1 MPMSIERSVVRAAHG
16 RARTNDYRGRHRVQR
31 TIRTGRRIA
40 AVITVFAMMA
50 MTVSACSRD
59 GRDGQSGATGPSA
72 TSSHGHG
79 GPFVAPPA
87 APLRDGERFVNLTMP
102 QRYAPSAPNGGTD
115 EYRCFIVDPKLTATS
130 FLTGS
135 QFLPQNVDIVHH
147 AIFFRVAPEDAA
159 KARALDEE
167 TQGAGWRCFG
177 DSGIDGDAAWVAHW
191 APGANEVL
199 LREGLGYPM
208 PAGSLLVM
216 QVHYNLL
223 SGRAGDTDQSGIRLR
238 LADGSRSVTPLGTF
252 LLPAPVELPCTAQE
266 SGRLCDRTAA
276 VADVVHR
283 FGDDAGQTVEE
294 LTGCFEGKPPAAGP
308 TQRCDHT
315 MEGAGTIYAVAGHM
329 HLLGRSITV
338 ELNPG
343 KATARTLLDIPVYN
357 FDDQAIRPLS
367 TPVTLKPGD
376 VLRVT
381 CTHDAGLR
389 QQIPQLR
396 QLPPR
401 YVVWGDGTSDE
412 MCLGILIGAQG

>member
-1 MPMSIERSVVRAAHG
+1 MDRTVSIDRGGNVTAVRTVMRRAAV
-16 RARTNDYRGRHRVQR
+16 ATM
-31 TIRTGRRIA
+31 IA
-40 AVITVFAMMA
+40 ALAATGA
-50 MTVSACSRD
+50 ACSRQGA
-59 GRDGQSGATGPSA
+59 GRTPASPSA
-72 TSSHGHG
+72 PPSHGHG

-102 QRYAPSAPNGGTD
+102 QPYAPSAPNGGTD
-115 EYRCFIVDPKLTATS
+115 EYRCFVVDPKLTDAAY
-130 FLTGS
+130 LTGS

-147 AIFFRVAPEDAA
+147 AIFFRVSPGDAA
-159 KARALDEE
+159 KARALDDR
-167 TQGAGWRCFG
+167 TSGAGWRCFG

-208 PAGSLLVM
+208 PPGSLLVM

-223 SGRAGDTDQSGIRLR
+223 TVSGRSDATDQSGIRLR
-238 LADGSRSVTPLGTF
+238 LAAGTGSMTPLGTF

-266 SGRLCDRTAA
+266 SGRLCDRAAA

-283 FGDDAGQTVEE
+283 FGEDAGSTVED
-294 LTGCFEGKPPAAGP
+294 LSSGCNEGRPAAGP

-315 MEGAGTIYAVAGHM
+315 MDGAATVHAVAGHM
-329 HLLGRSITV
+329 HLLGRSIKV

-343 KATARTLLDIPVYN
+343 TAGARTLLDIPAYD
-357 FDDQAIRPLS
+357 FDDQAIRPLPS
-367 TPVTLKPGD
+367 PVSIRRGD

-389 QQIPQLR
+389 RQIPQL
-396 QLPPR
+396 QPLPPR

-412 MCLGILIGAQG
+412 MCLGILIGTQA

>member
-1 MPMSIERSVVRAAHG
+1 
-16 RARTNDYRGRHRVQR
+16 VQR
-31 TIRTGRRIA
+31 TMRTGLRIA
-40 AVITVFAMMA
+40 AVATAIVAVATTVA
-50 MTVSACSRD
+50 ACSRD
-59 GRDGQSGATGPSA
+59 GRDGRPGAADPSA

-87 APLRDGERFVNLTMP
+87 APLRAGERFVNLTMP

-115 EYRCFIVDPKLTATS
+115 EYRCFIVDPKLTTDS
-130 FLTGS
+130 YLTGS

-147 AIFFRVAPEDAA
+147 AIFFRVAPADAA
-159 KARALDEE
+159 KARTVDEAAP
-167 TQGAGWRCFG
+167 GAGWRCFG

-208 PAGSLLVM
+208 PPGSLLVM

-223 SGRAGDTDQSGIRLR
+223 STGERSGGTDQSGIRLR
-238 LADGSRSVTPLGTF
+238 LADGSKSMTPLGTF

-266 SGRLCDRTAA
+266 AGRLCDRAAA
-276 VADVVHR
+276 VADVIQR
-283 FGDDAGQTVEE
+283 FGDDAGETVED

-315 MEGAGTIYAVAGHM
+315 IDSAGTIYAVAGHM
-329 HLLGRSITV
+329 HLLGRSISV

-343 KATARTLLDIPVYN
+343 KPTARKLLDIPVYD
-357 FDDQAIRPLS
+357 FDDQAIRPLA
-367 TPVTLKPGD
+367 TPVRLKSGD

-381 CTHDAGLR
+381 CTHDAALR
-389 QQIPQLR
+389 ARVPQLK

-412 MCLGILIGAQG
+412 MCLGILIGAQA